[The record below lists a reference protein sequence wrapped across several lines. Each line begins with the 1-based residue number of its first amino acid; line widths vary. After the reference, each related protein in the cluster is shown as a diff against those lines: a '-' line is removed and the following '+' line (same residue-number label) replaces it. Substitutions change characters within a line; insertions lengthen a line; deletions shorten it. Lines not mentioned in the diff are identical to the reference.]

1 MIWFDFTYYYY
12 FFFNKFISNLQN
24 PKNILIFD
32 KVAKISI
39 LPLPYK
45 DLYGN
50 ENLFDNIGYVD
61 PNTIMN
67 RKDYKKDKTVD
78 IYSLGTLLWEIMSEK
93 VPYSKDQD
101 NISQLI
107 VKIKGGYRE
116 DDITDVPAAY
126 IELYKKCWDG
136 DNSKRPPINKV
147 SEELLNIK
155 C

>member
-12 FFFNKFISNLQN
+12 FFLTNLFQILQN

-32 KVAKISI
+32 RVAKISI

-50 ENLFDNIGYVD
+50 DNLFDNIGYVD

-78 IYSLGTLLWEIMSEK
+78 IYSLGSLLWEIMSKK
-93 VPYSKDQD
+93 VPYSKDQNED
-101 NISQLI
+101 ISQLI
-107 VKIKGGYRE
+107 GKIKGGYRE
-116 DDITDVPAAY
+116 NDIADVPAAY
-126 IELYKKCWDG
+126 IELYKKC
-136 DNSKRPPINKV
+136 
-147 SEELLNIK
+147 
-155 C
+155 